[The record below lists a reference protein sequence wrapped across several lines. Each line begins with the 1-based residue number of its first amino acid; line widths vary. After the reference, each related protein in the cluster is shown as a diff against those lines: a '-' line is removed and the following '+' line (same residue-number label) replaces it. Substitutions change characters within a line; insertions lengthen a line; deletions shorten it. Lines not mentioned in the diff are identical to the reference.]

1 VRNKV
6 ENDGNYSLEGK
17 RVWVAG
23 HGGMVGGAL
32 LRRLQPE
39 RCEVLTARRDQ
50 LDLRNQAD
58 TREWMAEHRP
68 DAVIVAAARV
78 GGIHAN
84 DTYPA
89 DFLFDNLAIEL
100 NIINAAATI
109 GVEKLLFLGSSCI
122 YPREASQP
130 VSESALLT
138 GPLEPTNEWYA
149 VAKIAGIKLCQAYRR
164 QHGCDFIAAMP
175 TNLYGPG
182 DNFHP
187 ENSHVPAALLRRIHE
202 AKIAGDPAV
211 TVWGTGRPRR
221 EFLYVDD
228 LADACV
234 FLLKRYSGESHVNV
248 GTGTDISI
256 ADFAA
261 LIKKVVGYQ
270 GELVHDTSKPDGTMR
285 KLLDVSTIAKLG
297 WTASMPLEEGLA
309 RFYEWY
315 LTKAG
320 AVRR

>member
-202 AKIAGDPAV
+202 AKIAGDPTV

-270 GELVHDTSKPDGTMR
+270 GELVHDTSRPDGMMR

-315 LTKAG
+315 LAKAG